1 MTVAPVPVAPA
12 RLTNVSPRPT
22 RYILYVV
29 GRSWRGGASMVA
41 PHHTTI
47 TPAVSRRCCP
57 QPETDV
63 APALGRTGALVRRV
77 VRAPK
82 TPTVHQLRSVLVIAR
97 RRR

>member
-1 MTVAPVPVAPA
+1 MTSVALRPVG
-12 RLTNVSPRPT
+12 LTIVSSR
-22 RYILYVV
+22 RREYILYVV

-47 TPAVSRRCCP
+47 TPAVSRRCRP

-63 APALGRTGALVRRV
+63 APSLGRTGAIVRRI